1 VSKKIRVAWEDLQ
14 PGDLIHV
21 KGSTN
26 VYQFIRFTENKCQ
39 AEVGTSGVC
48 AGWGGRKVRDNEGKV
63 RYWFETGPTAML
75 VVSLLGFAYATRP
88 APKKIG
94 LAGYYM
100 PFDSGEYWLKTSFG
114 WCRILLVLN
123 RVGQPVQPLSVGWY
137 DGEASHCRTFYSWH
151 EMVECLHPRELLT
164 AEEYYTRKAKGELWR
179 PFRQQGMIACC
190 NAWASYM
197 IVHMLTAS
205 LHLAAMTP
213 ALTEQLNHARKTI
226 HGGQ

>member
-1 VSKKIRVAWEDLQ
+1 MSKKIRVAWEDLQ

-88 APKKIG
+88 APKKKPRPSIVEPK
-94 LAGYYM
+94 L
-100 PFDSGEYWLKTSFG
+100 PGEYWARLKMGSETTWGQIIKRHAPRSDSWLFGHDDKAPYQTS
-114 WCRILLVLN
+114 
-123 RVGQPVQPLSVGWY
+123 WY
-137 DGEASHCRTFYSWH
+137 RTLAG
-151 EMVECLHPRELLT
+151 LHPWMTWEELLEANKRT
-164 AEEYYTRKAKGELWR
+164 PILELLSAEEYYTRKAKG
-179 PFRQQGMIACC
+179 Q
-190 NAWASYM
+190 S
-197 IVHMLTAS
+197 
-205 LHLAAMTP
+205 
-213 ALTEQLNHARKTI
+213 
-226 HGGQ
+226 

>member
-1 VSKKIRVAWEDLQ
+1 MSKKIRVAWEDLQ

-164 AEEYYTRKAKGELWR
+164 AEEYYTRKAKGELCR

>member
-1 VSKKIRVAWEDLQ
+1 
-14 PGDLIHV
+14 
-21 KGSTN
+21 
-26 VYQFIRFTENKCQ
+26 
-39 AEVGTSGVC
+39 
-48 AGWGGRKVRDNEGKV
+48 
-63 RYWFETGPTAML
+63 ML

-123 RVGQPVQPLSVGWY
+123 RVGQPVQSLSVGWY

-164 AEEYYTRKAKGELWR
+164 AEEYYTRKAKGEL
-179 PFRQQGMIACC
+179 
-190 NAWASYM
+190 
-197 IVHMLTAS
+197 
-205 LHLAAMTP
+205 
-213 ALTEQLNHARKTI
+213 
-226 HGGQ
+226 

>member
-1 VSKKIRVAWEDLQ
+1 MSKKIRVAWEDLQ

-123 RVGQPVQPLSVGWY
+123 RVGQPVQPLSVEWY

-151 EMVECLHPRELLT
+151 GMVEYLHPRELLT
-164 AEEYYTRKAKGELWR
+164 AEEYYTRKAKGEL
-179 PFRQQGMIACC
+179 
-190 NAWASYM
+190 
-197 IVHMLTAS
+197 
-205 LHLAAMTP
+205 
-213 ALTEQLNHARKTI
+213 
-226 HGGQ
+226 

>member
-1 VSKKIRVAWEDLQ
+1 MSKKIRVAWEDLQ

-164 AEEYYTRKAKGELWR
+164 AEEYYTRKAKGELGR

>member
-1 VSKKIRVAWEDLQ
+1 MSKKIRVAWEDLQ

-100 PFDSGEYWLKTSFG
+100 PFDSGEYWLKTS
-114 WCRILLVLN
+114 RS
-123 RVGQPVQPLSVGWY
+123 Q
-137 DGEASHCRTFYSWH
+137 
-151 EMVECLHPRELLT
+151 
-164 AEEYYTRKAKGELWR
+164 
-179 PFRQQGMIACC
+179 
-190 NAWASYM
+190 
-197 IVHMLTAS
+197 
-205 LHLAAMTP
+205 
-213 ALTEQLNHARKTI
+213 
-226 HGGQ
+226 

>member
-1 VSKKIRVAWEDLQ
+1 MSKKIRVAWEDLQ

-63 RYWFETGPTAML
+63 RYWFETGPTAMI
-75 VVSLLGFAYATRP
+75 VVSLIGFAYATRP

-164 AEEYYTRKAKGELWR
+164 AEEYYTRKAKGEL
-179 PFRQQGMIACC
+179 
-190 NAWASYM
+190 
-197 IVHMLTAS
+197 
-205 LHLAAMTP
+205 
-213 ALTEQLNHARKTI
+213 
-226 HGGQ
+226 

>member
-1 VSKKIRVAWEDLQ
+1 MSKKIRVAWEDLQ

-164 AEEYYTRKAKGELWR
+164 AEEYYTRKAKGELCR

-190 NAWASYM
+190 NA
-197 IVHMLTAS
+197 
-205 LHLAAMTP
+205 
-213 ALTEQLNHARKTI
+213 
-226 HGGQ
+226 

>member
-164 AEEYYTRKAKGELWR
+164 AEEYYTRKAKGELCR

>member
-1 VSKKIRVAWEDLQ
+1 MSKKIRVAWEDLQ

-114 WCRILLVLN
+114 WCSLRCYRMGKLWTTFQSGRKYRFYCHIYPAG
-123 RVGQPVQPLSVGWY
+123 RRSVRDCIIFGA
-137 DGEASHCRTFYSWH
+137 GNCE
-151 EMVECLHPRELLT
+151 
-164 AEEYYTRKAKGELWR
+164 
-179 PFRQQGMIACC
+179 I
-190 NAWASYM
+190 
-197 IVHMLTAS
+197 
-205 LHLAAMTP
+205 
-213 ALTEQLNHARKTI
+213 
-226 HGGQ
+226 